1 MRDLTIVP
9 GPVFAPGCCMVCG
22 GNQGPM
28 LDTGVDIPGDGRM
41 YLCVRTCLRIAADKA
56 GLGVAK
62 SMIYD
67 LEQRGA
73 LVGRCTAT
81 KKNGERCTGRA
92 LPHHSTCVAHTRVK
106 EAV

>member
-1 MRDLTIVP
+1 MRELTIVP

-41 YLCVRTCLRIAADKA
+41 YLCVRTCLRIAFAQV
-56 GLGVAK
+56 GLLH
-62 SMIYD
+62 D
-67 LEQRGA
+67 LANPPVNGDQ
-73 LVGRCTAT
+73 CTAT
-81 KKNGERCTGRA
+81 KKDGSRCSGRA
-92 LPHHSTCVAHTRVK
+92 LPHHTTCVAHTRVK